1 MGKLLEGGSR
11 TCRQSFRRSYSF
23 CCSSAGEQCGRSW
36 AVVDYVIEQDMDR
49 GYFLSWEWPGA
60 STIELAEL
68 RQPRSEGGWNE
79 MTFFRNN
86 GKWLV
91 IALIALLLYRFFSD
105 SHTSHPQSIG
115 SSPLVSQEAK
125 DPVMTCMI
133 QRNTTVPTLKSK
145 FFTAAPQQEGVLIQV
160 LEGELPLAKDNHTV
174 GQLHLDKLRPAFAD
188 RVLIEVSFD
197 IDVPEQDSEKDEDA
211 WGSNGFQLLVEGKQR
226 PFSLTFACRSMV
238 WPAERDSRRCAL
250 TIDKW
255 SLSQHEMVSFCEGK
269 PVEPFTFCSRYT
281 ALWEGQAWKSYF
293 G

>member
-91 IALIALLLYRFFSD
+91 IALIALLLYRFLLI
-105 SHTSHPQSIG
+105 HTLHIH
-115 SSPLVSQEAK
+115 SPLAALLWFLRRRRTPWWPAWSNGTPPCQLWNPNLLRLLHNRKVYWFKFLKES
-125 DPVMTCMI
+125 CLW
-133 QRNTTVPTLKSK
+133 QRIIIRWDNCIWTSFVQLLLIEFWLKS
-145 FFTAAPQQEGVLIQV
+145 
-160 LEGELPLAKDNHTV
+160 
-174 GQLHLDKLRPAFAD
+174 R
-188 RVLIEVSFD
+188 
-197 IDVPEQDSEKDEDA
+197 
-211 WGSNGFQLLVEGKQR
+211 
-226 PFSLTFACRSMV
+226 LT
-238 WPAERDSRRCAL
+238 
-250 TIDKW
+250 
-255 SLSQHEMVSFCEGK
+255 
-269 PVEPFTFCSRYT
+269 
-281 ALWEGQAWKSYF
+281 
-293 G
+293 

>member
-197 IDVPEQDSEKDEDA
+197 IDVPERIQKKMRMH
-211 WGSNGFQLLVEGKQR
+211 GV
-226 PFSLTFACRSMV
+226 P
-238 WPAERDSRRCAL
+238 
-250 TIDKW
+250 
-255 SLSQHEMVSFCEGK
+255 MVSNCWWKE
-269 PVEPFTFCSRYT
+269 SRGHSVWLLL
-281 ALWEGQAWKSYF
+281 AGQWYDRQKEILVDVHWQLTSGLYLNMRW
-293 G
+293 